1 MKELKKYMTVGLTDD
16 NTCGV
21 QVSPDMDAAT
31 ALQLIGTLS
40 IHILNAFYAISE
52 HQLQQQANQQPDQL
66 QLDQQDQQLTKS
78 ELDAA
83 LLGIKESMYDAADAV
98 FSNVLTQFYP
108 DAPKSDITDEAII
121 ELTNKKIED
130 RYNALSEKEK
140 KQYKANYAKQKLR
153 MQFSAHADKE
163 LNKDGKA
170 NQRKTTS
177 E

>member
-40 IHILNAFYAISE
+40 IHILNAFYAVSE
-52 HQLQQQANQQPDQL
+52 HQLQQANQQDQL
-66 QLDQQDQQLTKS
+66 QPDQQDQHLTKS

-98 FSNVLTQFYP
+98 FSNVLSQFYP

-140 KQYKANYAKQKLR
+140 KQFKANYAKQKLR